1 MFPELVLLLGVLQ
14 LRTPQ
19 AKLFGSLLIVIAS
32 VQVLGSQPKTTKSTN
47 HAAIIENSFRK
58 GGALVVAPGLME
70 VSFVW
75 KFSDD
80 RKHMDALVS
89 GLKDF
94 ETTLSKAIQDNNTL
108 EALTTEVQQITKDI
122 VDETIVFSQLTHEL
136 ALTNITKVRQSKRSA
151 LALIGEII
159 LGIQNESQRKQL
171 EKLAHTTVDIT
182 KNLDLDEAAIAK
194 MQNFLNDLKDD
205 TANYIKATARLNNM
219 AFIARR
225 MLHHFSAKLDFLRGL
240 LKGEILFQNL
250 EVEQYAQLFHS
261 TQREVDGLNL
271 RWIEN
276 SLKDLPFT
284 FEVAAEHIKVN
295 FYITTQSKHIP
306 EMQYFMPFKGMMRY
320 NNMNYWITSE
330 EHKAVA
336 FDRTFQWSVS
346 LSSETILECEKW
358 KQNLVCPHLKA
369 ISKEITSCLEA
380 RYTKNLSLILHFCKF
395 NHIQSSSSWIVH
407 NSLLKHY
414 GSGEPDLVTEFCT
427 NSSRTFSDHTIHM
440 NTNCFYDTSQA
451 RLFPS
456 TIHHYNIVLDK
467 TFASPLHLQTLT
479 LQAKHKIL
487 NLNIGHVQ
495 THPLDYYG
503 SLNNL
508 KWTLIPLLV
517 LTMAFLIG
525 LAIWVCF
532 MIKTHKKILASICA
546 ATIEPEEFFGKELLE
561 KLLDLKSGD
570 SQSNSQQRAEH
581 PPESQSYDSKEVQ
594 PSKSFTAFFSKW
606 WNTFKKVQAPRSAAI
621 KESPPMSPVKDVAEN
636 LDPVE
641 LVQRNVSPIPSP
653 SKCNDSM
660 SMDKIVTLSSD

>member
-1 MFPELVLLLGVLQ
+1 MFPELVLLLGVIQ

-19 AKLFGSLLIVIAS
+19 ARLFGSLLLVITS
-32 VQVLGSQPKTTKSTN
+32 VQILGSQPNRIKGSN

-80 RKHMDALVS
+80 RKHMEALVS

-94 ETTLSKAIQDNNTL
+94 EITLSKAIKDNNTL

-122 VDETIVFSQLTHEL
+122 ADETIVFSQLTHEL
-136 ALTNITKVRQSKRSA
+136 ALANFTKVRQNKRSA

-159 LGIQNESQRKQL
+159 LGVQNESQRRQL
-171 EKLAHTTVDIT
+171 KKLAHATVDIT
-182 KNLDLDEAAIAK
+182 QNLDLDEAAIAK

-205 TANYIKATARLNNM
+205 TANYIMASARLNNM

-240 LKGEILFQNL
+240 LKGEILFQKL

-261 TQREVDGLNL
+261 TQREVDDLNL
-271 RWIEN
+271 RWIEK

-284 FEVAAEHIKVN
+284 FEVAATHIQVN
-295 FYITTQSKHIP
+295 FYITTQPKHIP

-330 EHKAVA
+330 AHKAVA
-336 FDRTFQWSVS
+336 FDNTFQWSVS

-358 KQNLVCPHLKA
+358 KQNLICPHLKA
-369 ISKEITSCLEA
+369 ISKEISSCLEA
-380 RYTKNLSLILHFCKF
+380 RYTKNLSLILHYCKF
-395 NHIQSSSSWIVH
+395 NHMQSSSSWIVH

-467 TFASPLHLQTLT
+467 TFASTLHMQKLT
-479 LQAKHKIL
+479 LQAQHKIL

-495 THPLDYYG
+495 THPQDYFG

-508 KWTLIPLLV
+508 KWTLIPILV
-517 LTMAFLIG
+517 LTMAFMLG
-525 LAIWVCF
+525 LAIWVCH
-532 MIKTHKKILASICA
+532 IIRTHKKILASICA
-546 ATIEPEEFFGKELLE
+546 ASIEPEEFFGKELLE
-561 KLLDLKSGD
+561 KLLDLKSKV
-570 SQSNSQQRAEH
+570 SQSQQREEH
-581 PPESQSYDSKEVQ
+581 QPESHCNDSDDVQ
-594 PSKSFTAFFSKW
+594 TSKSTTFFSKW
-606 WNTFKKVQAPRSAAI
+606 WNTLKKVPALRSAAM
-621 KESPPMSPVKDVAEN
+621 KESPPMPPTKELSEN
-636 LDPVE
+636 FDPVE
-641 LVQRNVSPIPSP
+641 QAPLNVAPIPSP
-653 SKCNDSM
+653 CKGNDSL
-660 SMDKIVTLSSD
+660 SLDKIVTLSSD